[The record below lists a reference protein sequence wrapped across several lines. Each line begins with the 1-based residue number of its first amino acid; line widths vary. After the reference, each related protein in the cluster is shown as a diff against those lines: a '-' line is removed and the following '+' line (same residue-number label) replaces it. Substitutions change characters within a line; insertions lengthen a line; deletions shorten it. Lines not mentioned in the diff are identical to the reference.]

1 MPPSSPDGPALK
13 GIKVLAF
20 EVSVAAP
27 HCTRILGDMGADVIK
42 IEKPVDGDL
51 IRHWDTAVQGLSS
64 GYVWLNYNKRSLAI
78 DVKKGIG
85 VLKRIAKTCDIFV
98 ENFAPGVATRLG
110 LGYEDLSRENP
121 RLIYC
126 SVSGYGQ
133 SGPYR
138 DVKAYDLLIQGEAG
152 IIATT
157 GYPGKPAKVAIPIV
171 DLASSMYAT
180 VGIMTA
186 LYQREKTGKGQY
198 IDIAMFESVVSW
210 QGYFLQHY
218 WHQHEEPELV
228 GFRHHYVT
236 PYGPFLARDD
246 VYVSFAVATKQDWEV
261 FCREVILRPD
271 FLEDERYQTSALRR
285 KNRKVMEEAI
295 EQIFLQH
302 DHEEWL
308 ERLKKAKLPYGEVRG
323 IGQVAQHPQAE
334 ARGMFPEID
343 SELGRI
349 HVTSSPLRLSDSP
362 AQYGPLA
369 SLGDGNES
377 ILREFGYTDAEIQ
390 KMRDDKVI

>member
-1 MPPSSPDGPALK
+1 
-13 GIKVLAF
+13 
-20 EVSVAAP
+20 P

-42 IEKPVDGDL
+42 VEKPIEGDL

-110 LGYEDLSRENP
+110 LGYEELSKENP

-126 SVSGYGQ
+126 SISGYGQ
-133 SGPYR
+133 TGPYR

-186 LYQREKTGKGQY
+186 L
-198 IDIAMFESVVSW
+198 
-210 QGYFLQHY
+210 
-218 WHQHEEPELV
+218 
-228 GFRHHYVT
+228 
-236 PYGPFLARDD
+236 
-246 VYVSFAVATKQDWEV
+246 
-261 FCREVILRPD
+261 
-271 FLEDERYQTSALRR
+271 
-285 KNRKVMEEAI
+285 
-295 EQIFLQH
+295 
-302 DHEEWL
+302 
-308 ERLKKAKLPYGEVRG
+308 
-323 IGQVAQHPQAE
+323 
-334 ARGMFPEID
+334 
-343 SELGRI
+343 
-349 HVTSSPLRLSDSP
+349 
-362 AQYGPLA
+362 
-369 SLGDGNES
+369 
-377 ILREFGYTDAEIQ
+377 
-390 KMRDDKVI
+390 